1 MNNYGNVRFSGMG
14 YTCMFDRNLVC
25 RFSDNCELSG
35 FLTRSRKVRTVYR
48 LHIGGS
54 GTFEHRFMTG
64 GVRYRSV
71 FQPFFDMFCLCRIYP
86 EDCFMKQS
94 YSELYRYVSDIRMC
108 SAQTLAL
115 AKRTE
120 ERICSCNDCEKY
132 DDLTGEL
139 TAAAEKMF
147 SASGSVLKLF
157 DTERVFEY
165 IPLVRYLSAT
175 NEFIRKNN
183 DLLGRHIEL
192 EAELTRG
199 VARMNYAI
207 FEAALLSVIRVFYR
221 VMRSGD
227 RIKLRITDSRNG
239 DLLLSAEYTARG
251 LSEDHVPKH
260 DIELLSCSFGCLN
273 GRCRLYFSGEKLVFR
288 ASVPASLS
296 GYFNRIKDHSDISDG
311 AEDISDNITYML
323 SPDLRS
329 ARPSFSPDLSALM
342 WDIAMRELYEAAA
355 V

>member
-1 MNNYGNVRFSGMG
+1 MKDYGNVRFSGLG
-14 YTCMFDRNLVC
+14 YTCLFDRNLIC
-25 RFSDNCELSG
+25 RFTDNDAISG
-35 FLTRSRKVRTVYR
+35 LLARSRRVRAAYR
-48 LHIGGS
+48 MHLGGT
-54 GTFEHRFMTG
+54 GVFEHRFISG

-86 EDCFMKQS
+86 EDCYMKQS
-94 YSELYRYVSDIRMC
+94 YSELYRYISDIRMS

-115 AKRTE
+115 VKRTE
-120 ERICSCNDCEKY
+120 ERICSYNDREKY

-139 TAAAEKMF
+139 TASAEKIF

-157 DTERVFEY
+157 DTERIFEY
-165 IPLVRYLSAT
+165 IPLERNLSVT

-183 DLLGRHIEL
+183 ALLGRHIEL
-192 EAELTRG
+192 DVELSRG

-227 RIKLRITDSRNG
+227 SMKLHISGGENG
-239 DLLLSAEYTARG
+239 ALLLSGEYGTEG
-251 LSEDHVPKH
+251 LSKDHVPEH
-260 DIELLSCSFGCLN
+260 DADLLRCSFGCLN
-273 GRCRLYFSGEKLVFR
+273 GRCRLYFSGEKLVFN
-288 ASVPASLS
+288 AAVPAYLS
-296 GYFNRIKDHSDISDG
+296 NYFNRVRIY
-311 AEDISDNITYML
+311 EDIAVSGEVPTADTKGVP
-323 SPDLRS
+323 SPDLS
-329 ARPSFSPDLSALM
+329 SSRPSFSPDLSALM